1 MYEAKRARGVFTSL
15 TRRIVDFCSLPFSF
29 HKRASRSQSG
39 WTVSRNALQRA
50 VVAAARETGVTRIPL
65 PRLLYTQVACDLL
78 CDWQFLFGS
87 VRKCPE
93 SRSAGGGRPGGVPG
107 APAFLCAQRCPQ
119 LAPRAVPAAA
129 PAPEDVVTGLP
140 VFL

>member
-50 VVAAARETGVTRIPL
+50 VVAAARGNGSDAHPPPVASLDSGGLRPA
-65 PRLLYTQVACDLL
+65 PRLAVFV
-78 CDWQFLFGS
+78 WF
-87 VRKCPE
+87 CPE
-93 SRSAGGGRPGGVPG
+93 VPGVQVSGRGTAGRRAGGARVPLRPEVPPARSSCCPGR
-107 APAFLCAQRCPQ
+107 R
-119 LAPRAVPAAA
+119 
-129 PAPEDVVTGLP
+129 TST
-140 VFL
+140 